1 MTQMASAWNE
11 ALRLRLALTALGLGE
26 GEIAFPES
34 ASGTLCFVSESISE
48 APHITPTLA
57 QAVREAIQP
66 FREAL
71 EGRTIRYQADRVD
84 LLEGDS
90 WAFLVAWSEGSQVA
104 RSLRPAARSSHRPSP
119 PRPATGRRNRNCP
132 HRVPAGPGVQG
143 PGIRKR
149 RT

>member
-1 MTQMASAWNE
+1 MTQICSAWNE

-26 GEIAFPES
+26 GEIAFPKPES
-34 ASGTLCFVSESISE
+34 AFGALCFVSESISE

-104 RSLRPAARSSHRPSP
+104 
-119 PRPATGRRNRNCP
+119 
-132 HRVPAGPGVQG
+132 
-143 PGIRKR
+143 
-149 RT
+149 

>member
-57 QAVREAIQP
+57 QAVREA
-66 FREAL
+66 L

-104 RSLRPAARSSHRPSP
+104 
-119 PRPATGRRNRNCP
+119 
-132 HRVPAGPGVQG
+132 
-143 PGIRKR
+143 
-149 RT
+149 

>member
-48 APHITPTLA
+48 APDITPTLA

-104 RSLRPAARSSHRPSP
+104 
-119 PRPATGRRNRNCP
+119 
-132 HRVPAGPGVQG
+132 
-143 PGIRKR
+143 
-149 RT
+149 